1 MKFLKKYSQIFSS
14 LILGLAI
21 ASENSFSQNSNFILY
36 EQNIVGS
43 DNKIRMVPING
54 GKFTLGSLKTERGRN
69 KDEGP
74 AHNIFVDDFWM
85 AEIEVT
91 WDVYELFLNRTSD
104 DIKGKKGKI
113 DIDIDAISGA
123 TQPYV
128 NYNKS
133 GYPVINITQY
143 AASQFSKWLTAKTRN
158 CLLYTSPSPRDR
170 TRSRMPSSA

>member
-36 EQNIVGS
+36 EQNIIGS

-74 AHNIFVDDFWM
+74 AHNIFVDDFGWQ
-85 AEIEVT
+85 
-91 WDVYELFLNRTSD
+91 
-104 DIKGKKGKI
+104 K
-113 DIDIDAISGA
+113 
-123 TQPYV
+123 
-128 NYNKS
+128 
-133 GYPVINITQY
+133 
-143 AASQFSKWLTAKTRN
+143 
-158 CLLYTSPSPRDR
+158 
-170 TRSRMPSSA
+170 